1 MARYSSLMIK
11 KKKTQIKAGGKKIQ
25 KIAGKKST

>member
-1 MARYSSLMIK
+1 MARYSSLMI